1 MSQNKKTIFEYTDF
15 REYLNEKWKI
25 LKQENPKFSLRYFA
39 RVAGFKSHNF
49 LKHVLSGKSRLSE
62 ESIEKFAKAL
72 KLNRE
77 ESLFFKNLVL
87 FNQAVDSTEKHTYAR
102 ELTQSK
108 TYRKIFP
115 LAEAQFNYFTHWYLI
130 PIREFV
136 KLPQFKEDY
145 QWIAQSLT
153 PKITPAEAEKAVE
166 ELLQLGLL
174 ERNSSGELSQKNAFI
189 STANEVGSKVVAQ
202 YHREMLKRAAESI
215 DLIPREKR
223 DISNMTVTVSEEMAT
238 KLKEKIQN
246 FRKEVIEMVAHDN
259 KPNSVYQ
266 LNFQIFPI
274 VFDLCAKGKK

>member
-1 MSQNKKTIFEYTDF
+1 MSHNKKTIFEYTDF
-15 REYLNEKWKI
+15 RDFLNEKWKT

-62 ESIEKFAKAL
+62 DSIEKFSKAL

-77 ESLFFKNLVL
+77 EANFFKNLVL
-87 FNQAVDSTEKHTYAR
+87 FNQALDSTEKHAYGR
-102 ELTQSK
+102 RLMQSK

-115 LAEAQFNYFTHWYLI
+115 LAEAQFNYFTHWYFI

-136 KLPQFKEDY
+136 KLSEFKEDY
-145 QWIAQSLT
+145 QWIAQNLT

-174 ERNSSGELSQKNAFI
+174 ERNEIGRLAQKSAFV
-189 STANEVGSKVVAQ
+189 STANEVSSKVVAQ

-215 DLIPREKR
+215 DLIPRDKR

-246 FRKEVIEMVAHDN
+246 FRKEIVEMISHDN
-259 KPNSVYQ
+259 TPNSVYQ

-274 VFDLCAKGKK
+274 VFDLSSKEKK